1 MIGAA
6 LWRSAVAVA
15 LVTGA
20 FGLLGIAVSALVGGF
35 KDRQARRRDVFAK
48 ALAACTRYQEM
59 PYVVRRRRTSDPE
72 GERIRISEELR
83 GIQEDLTFYSA
94 WTLTES
100 GHVGRA
106 YGDLVRQT
114 REIAGGAIRDA
125 WNEPP
130 VQRDEDMNTPDLGFV
145 ALAEARAKYLAA
157 VSRRL
162 RFLGGGG
169 KRPSGK
175 TDLI

>member
-1 MIGAA
+1 MFTVEERERVWEWI
-6 LWRSAVAVA
+6 
-15 LVTGA
+15 
-20 FGLLGIAVSALVGGF
+20 
-35 KDRQARRRDVFAK
+35 FA
-48 ALAACTRYQEM
+48 RYQEM

-72 GERIRISEELR
+72 GKRIRISEESR

-106 YGDLVRQT
+106 YGDVVRQT

-125 WNEPP
+125 WNEPS
-130 VQRDEDMNTPDLGFV
+130 VQRDEDMNMPALGLGD
-145 ALAEARAKYLAA
+145 LAEARARYLAA

-169 KRPSGK
+169 KRPNWISGCATHTTIETSETRGMGDGK
-175 TDLI
+175 TSSLTCADSRFP